1 MKILFLTGS
10 LEPGKDGVG
19 DYTRLLANECGE
31 RGHQVSLL
39 GLNDPWASGPLREKT
54 LLRLGAKMS
63 WSEKVKQARAFG
75 SGVAPQIVSLQ
86 FVPYSFHPAGLP
98 FALPQVL
105 RAIIGLVP
113 VHIMFHEIWIGAHT
127 GAPLKSRAFGFC
139 QRKIVQTLVKS
150 LNCRVIH
157 TSNGVYTQLLNRR
170 GIGARHLALFG
181 NVPITPEPNKVEV
194 NREVLRLGMFGS
206 IHPEWSADNL
216 FPLLAALGKPIQ
228 LFHVG
233 RIGPGEAIWDDLKK
247 QHGSQIGLR
256 RFGEQSLERIS
267 QLLLSADFAI
277 STTPL
282 TLLGKSSCVAAMLD
296 HGLPI
301 IVNRD
306 DIRFTGIPETGAISE
321 LIIPIGESFLERL
334 TSVKRQ
340 PPKPRLPEI
349 AAQFLNDIGA

>member
-31 RGHQVSLL
+31 RGHEVFLL
-39 GLNDPWASGPLREKT
+39 GLNDPWAGGPLREKT

-63 WSEKVKQARAFG
+63 WSERVKQARAFG
-75 SGVAPQIVSLQ
+75 SEVTPQIVSLQ

-98 FALPQVL
+98 FALPQAL
-105 RAIIGLVP
+105 RAIISLVP
-113 VHIMFHEIWIGAHT
+113 VQIMFHEIWIGAHT

-139 QRKIVQTLVKS
+139 QRKIVQRLVKS

-157 TSNGVYTQLLNRR
+157 TNNGVYSQLLNRR
-170 GIGARHLALFG
+170 GIGAKRLALFG
-181 NVPITPEPNKVEV
+181 NVPITPEPSRGEV
-194 NREVLRLGMFGS
+194 NRGVLRLGMFGS
-206 IHPEWSADNL
+206 IHPEWSPDNL

-247 QHGSQIGLR
+247 QYGSQIELR

-282 TLLGKSSCVAAMLD
+282 TLIGKSGSVGAMLD

-301 IVNRD
+301 IVNRND
-306 DIRFTGIPETGAISE
+306 VRFSGIPEADATSE
-321 LIIPIGESFLERL
+321 LIIPLGESFLERL

-340 PPKPRLPEI
+340 PPKARLPEI
-349 AAQFLNDIGA
+349 ATQFLNDIGA